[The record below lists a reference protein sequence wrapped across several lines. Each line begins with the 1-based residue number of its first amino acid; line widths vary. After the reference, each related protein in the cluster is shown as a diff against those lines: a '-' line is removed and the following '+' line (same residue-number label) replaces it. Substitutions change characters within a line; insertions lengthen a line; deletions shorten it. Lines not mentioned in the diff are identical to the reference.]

1 MDGRTALMILGVMLL
16 VLLGWGGPMLAA
28 VYCEK
33 QEREKRGEPDS
44 FDERQKL
51 ARQRAGN
58 HALYVLVGFLAVWA
72 CADLGGWFP
81 WTGSVLDLVL
91 CALPL
96 TWGVWTADCILHDA
110 FTSWK
115 EKNYTDTLSLSI
127 GVIMMNFVTP
137 FWTGG
142 LLKSRAP
149 WYLAFGI
156 VVALG
161 GVVLYKRLL
170 LPRLKKGEEDEL

>member
-16 VLLGWGGPMLAA
+16 VLLGWGWPMLAA

-33 QEREKRGEPDS
+33 QEREKGGEPDS

-72 CADLGGWFP
+72 CADLGGWF
-81 WTGSVLDLVL
+81 LR
-91 CALPL
+91 
-96 TWGVWTADCILHDA
+96 
-110 FTSWK
+110 
-115 EKNYTDTLSLSI
+115 
-127 GVIMMNFVTP
+127 
-137 FWTGG
+137 
-142 LLKSRAP
+142 SRAP